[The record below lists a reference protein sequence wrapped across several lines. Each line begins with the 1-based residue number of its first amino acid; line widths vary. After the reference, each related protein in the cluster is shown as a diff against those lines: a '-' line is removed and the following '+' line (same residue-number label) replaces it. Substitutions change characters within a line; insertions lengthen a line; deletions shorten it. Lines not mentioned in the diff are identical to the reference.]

1 MVQAKVGDRVKVR
14 YSGSSEHGTI
24 FGYSSLEEHP
34 LAFTIGEKRVLPGF
48 ENAVIGMCQG
58 ETKTVSLPPEDASG
72 HFREDLI
79 FLVEKSSI
87 PPDINLELGNMLEV
101 TLQDETIIIVNIQYI
116 SEELIIF
123 DGNDPV
129 VGEKVNFKIEL
140 VEIL

>member
-24 FGYSSLEEHP
+24 FGSFSLEEHP

-48 ENAVIGMCQG
+48 ENAIIGMCQG
-58 ETKTVSLPPEDASG
+58 ETKTVSLPPEDAYG

-87 PPDINLELGNMLEV
+87 PPDLDLELGNTLKV
-101 TLQDETIIIVNIQYI
+101 TLQNETIVIVNIQYI
-116 SEELIIF
+116 SEEFIIF
-123 DGNDPV
+123 DGNNPLV
-129 VGEKVNFKIEL
+129 EQTLNIKIEL
-140 VEIL
+140 TEIL

>member
-34 LAFTIGEKRVLPGF
+34 LTFTIGEKRVLPGF
-48 ENAVIGMCQG
+48 ENAVIGMCQR
-58 ETKTVSLPPEDASG
+58 ETKTVSLPPEDAYS

-87 PPDINLELGNMLEV
+87 PPDINLELRDMLEV

-116 SEELIIF
+116 SEELVTF
-123 DGNDPV
+123 DGNDPLI
-129 VGEKVNFKIEL
+129 GEKLNFKIEL
-140 VEIL
+140 LEIL